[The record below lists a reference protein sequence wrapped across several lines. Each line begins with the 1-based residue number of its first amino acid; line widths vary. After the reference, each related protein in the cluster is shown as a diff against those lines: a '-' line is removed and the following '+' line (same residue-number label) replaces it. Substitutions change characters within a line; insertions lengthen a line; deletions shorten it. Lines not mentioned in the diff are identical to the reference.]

1 MASNSRL
8 CDPSLQRFVLFPIK
22 DHDLWKMYKDQHNSV
37 WTVEEGDLAADLGD
51 WERLTDNERFFL
63 KHIIG
68 FFASADGI
76 VSENITVNFGAEITV
91 PEARVAL
98 NWQRTMEDI
107 HAQTYGLLLTT
118 FVTDGAEQDHLI
130 NAIRTVPAIKAKAEW
145 AMKWMDAEK
154 ATLAERLVAFVCV
167 EGISFQG
174 SFCAIFWLKKRGLMP
189 GLCYYNELIARDEG
203 MHMQFG
209 AKLYSMVDEPL
220 PVSRVHAIIQE
231 AVDCEVDF
239 ITEAFP
245 AKLIGLNADSMT
257 TFIRATANVVCK
269 FLNVPEL
276 FPGAVNPFDWMTLI
290 DVDGK
295 TNFFERRVSEY
306 AKSSSTFVTTP
317 KAFAGEADF

>member
-1 MASNSRL
+1 
-8 CDPSLQRFVLFPIK
+8 
-22 DHDLWKMYKDQHNSV
+22 
-37 WTVEEGDLAADLGD
+37 
-51 WERLTDNERFFL
+51 
-63 KHIIG
+63 
-68 FFASADGI
+68 
-76 VSENITVNFGAEITV
+76 
-91 PEARVAL
+91 
-98 NWQRTMEDI
+98 
-107 HAQTYGLLLTT
+107 
-118 FVTDGAEQDHLI
+118 
-130 NAIRTVPAIKAKAEW
+130 
-145 AMKWMDAEK
+145 
-154 ATLAERLVAFVCV
+154 
-167 EGISFQG
+167 
-174 SFCAIFWLKKRGLMP
+174 MP

-203 MHMQFG
+203 MQMQFG